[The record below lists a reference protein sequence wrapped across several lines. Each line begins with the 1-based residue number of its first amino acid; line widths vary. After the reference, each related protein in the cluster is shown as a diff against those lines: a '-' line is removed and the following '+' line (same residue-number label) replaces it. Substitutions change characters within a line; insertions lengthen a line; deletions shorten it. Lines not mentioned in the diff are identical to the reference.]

1 MSEEMMSLT
10 EEVERMKRFDA
21 AVAEA
26 LKGVRLL
33 LGWDGRAGE
42 NLSGLYPLTPFLE
55 MTVAKMVYGV
65 AGWFARHEKRKPV
78 VFRIPVGD
86 RVVSMRIKWE

>member
-1 MSEEMMSLT
+1 MSEKMVRLA

-26 LKGVRLL
+26 LKGARLL

-42 NLSGLYPLTPFLE
+42 NLSGFSPLTPFQE

-78 VFRIPVGD
+78 VFRIPIGD
-86 RVVSMRIKWE
+86 RVVSIRIKWE